1 MKIALAGY
9 GKMGREVE
17 FIARTRGHEI
27 TGIYDEYSGFKLLSP
42 EALKKQ
48 PADVIIDFTQPD
60 AVVTNVRVAAKA
72 KIPIVIGTTGWEKE
86 RAKIKNMVDEGAIAC
101 VSASNFS
108 IGVNLFFKIVHEASR
123 LLNTADYDV
132 YINEAH
138 HSMKKDFPSGTALR
152 ISEEILSAFTTKTRV
167 QSVLKQGEAPSREA
181 LIISSVRSGNIT
193 GEHTVGFESEEDSIE
208 LKHSAKSRRGFALGA
223 VRAAEWTIG
232 KKGMFRFEEHLE
244 EILENRI

>member
-17 FIARTRGHEI
+17 IIARNRGHEI

-42 EALKKQ
+42 EALKKH

-60 AVVTNVRVAAKA
+60 AVMTNVRVAAKSA
-72 KIPIVIGTTGWEKE
+72 IPIVVGTTGWDKE
-86 RAKIKNMVDEGAIAC
+86 REKVTKMVEEGRIAC

-132 YINEAH
+132 YITEAH
-138 HSMKKDFPSGTALR
+138 HRMKKDFPSGTALR
-152 ISEEILSAFTTKTRV
+152 ISEEILSAFTTKTWV
-167 QSVLKQGEAPSREA
+167 QSVLKQGETPSREA
-181 LIISSVRSGNIT
+181 LLISSIRSGSIT
-193 GEHTVGFESEEDSIE
+193 GEHTVGFESDEDSIE
-208 LKHSAKSRRGFALGA
+208 LSHSARSRRGFAHGA
-223 VRAAEWTIG
+223 VRAAEWIVG

-244 EILENRI
+244 EILQSRS

>member
-17 FIARTRGHEI
+17 SIARSRGHEI
-27 TGIYDEYSGFKLLSP
+27 TGIYDEYSGYKLLSP
-42 EALKKQ
+42 EALKKE

-60 AVVTNVRVAAKA
+60 AVVTNVRVASKA
-72 KIPIVIGTTGWEKE
+72 GIPIVIGTTGWDKE
-86 RAKIKNMVDEGAIAC
+86 RAKIMKMVEEGGIAC

-138 HSMKKDFPSGTALR
+138 HRMKKDFPSGTALR
-152 ISEEILSAFTTKTRV
+152 ISEEILSAFTTKTWV

-181 LIISSVRSGNIT
+181 LVISSVRSGNIT

-208 LKHSAKSRRGFALGA
+208 ITHSAKSRRGFALGA

-232 KKGMFRFEEHLE
+232 KKGMFRFEEHLA
-244 EILENRI
+244 EILENRN